1 MNNMEEPNKFR
12 RPKARLK
19 ATNSTEAPSNTPSKS
34 ASSLK
39 TNYEQMVVILKLE
52 NKIEKLED
60 KLIEKE
66 DKIAE
71 LTTKNMELVEQ
82 LEEFENEDQLADEPQ
97 VGMGEK
103 MLAEFAPLIPSLIDK
118 YFANKDRVYELNMIV
133 AQNAAERIRM
143 QKEQGIGNG
152 EL

>member
-1 MNNMEEPNKFR
+1 MEEPNKFR

-82 LEEFENEDQLADEPQ
+82 LEEYENDDQLADEPQ
-97 VGMGEK
+97 MTMGEK
-103 MLAEFAPLIPSLIDK
+103 MITEFAPLVPSLIDRL
-118 YFANKDRVYELNMIV
+118 FANQDRNYELSMIL
-133 AQNAAERIRM
+133 AKQAEERIRL

-152 EL
+152 TFE